1 MVDGPPNRSVEE
13 RWGMQLLVEAAE
25 GKRVDP
31 GSGLLYPQFSPRPE
45 ARLPLLRDEQ
55 WERPLLLLRQ
65 PK

>member
-1 MVDGPPNRSVEE
+1 
-13 RWGMQLLVEAAE
+13 MQLLVEAAE